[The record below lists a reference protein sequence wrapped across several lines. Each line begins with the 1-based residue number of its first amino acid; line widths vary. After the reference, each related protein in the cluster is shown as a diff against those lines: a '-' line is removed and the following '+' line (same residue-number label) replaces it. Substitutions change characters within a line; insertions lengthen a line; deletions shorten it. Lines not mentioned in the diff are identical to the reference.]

1 MGTSMEMILNA
12 YMGLAKGNATMLD
25 NLKIG
30 YGGTQTEM
38 LRLAKDMGVIDK
50 NIKSFGD
57 MSFDKA
63 IEAIHKLQVKL
74 GIAGTS
80 AKEGTE
86 TIEGSMNR
94 MKAAWSNLITGMSDS
109 QSDSAKLTKE
119 WLDTLVGYTDES
131 GNYIKGALDNVLPAA
146 ERAID
151 SIGSVILSLGEKLA
165 EDLPKLLNTNLPK
178 FFDAITKLLLAF
190 VKNFPSLLPA
200 IIDSLETVVT
210 GIINYLPQILDAI
223 IEFLDNDLENIIVD
237 IVDIIVRLIE
247 ELQKPEILNKC
258 FELALKLVE
267 AVLNGLVNS
276 IPKILKIIPKLVETI
291 VSYGAS
297 FYPKMAEFGV
307 KLFVSLVS
315 RLPEIITE
323 LLLTIPRIIGAIIT
337 AFLPLGEQLG
347 EIFAI
352 AVEGIEQSF
361 SGIGNF
367 FSGVWSGIQS
377 AFVGVAAWFTQVFSE
392 AWEGIKNVF
401 SPVGEM
407 FGNIGKSILNG
418 ISSVINGIIWGIN
431 QVIKVPFDGLNG
443 ILRLIHDIDIMGL
456 KPFSWIG
463 QIAIPQIPSIPM
475 LAEGGVL
482 KKGQIALLEGQ
493 GDEAVIPLSQ
503 NTEWIDKVADRLNE
517 KSQSINYTINVEV
530 ANMNAN
536 SRDDIE
542 KLAETLMQIMSE
554 KTMRRGAAFR

>member
-1 MGTSMEMILNA
+1 M
-12 YMGLAKGNATMLD
+12 
-25 NLKIG
+25 
-30 YGGTQTEM
+30 YGGTQIEM

-74 GIAGTS
+74 EITGTS

-131 GNYIKGALDNVLPAA
+131 GNHIKGAFDNVFPAV
-146 ERAID
+146 EKMID
-151 SIGSVILSLGEKLA
+151 SLGGIIVSLGGKLA
-165 EDLPKLLNTNLPK
+165 EDLPGLLNTSLPK
-178 FFDAITKLLLAF
+178 FFDAITQLLLTF
-190 VKNFPSLLPA
+190 VQNLPSLLPA
-200 IIDSLETVVT
+200 LTDSLKTVVD
-210 GIINYLPQILDAI
+210 GIINYLPELLDAI
-223 IEFLDNDLENIIVD
+223 IEFLDSNLENIILD
-237 IVDIIVRLIE
+237 IVDIILRLIE
-247 ELQKPEILNKC
+247 ELQKPEIANKC
-258 FELALKLVE
+258 FEAATKLVE
-267 AVLNGLVNS
+267 AVFNALVNS
-276 IPKILKIIPKLVETI
+276 IPMILKIIPKLVEAL
-291 VSYGAS
+291 VSFGAN
-297 FYPKMAEFGV
+297 FYPKMAELGV

-323 LLLTIPRIIGAIIT
+323 LLLAIPRIIGAILT

-352 AVEGIEQSF
+352 AVEGIEQAF

-367 FSGVWSGIQS
+367 FSGVWSGIQN
-377 AFVGVAAWFTQVFSE
+377 AFSSVGEWFKDTFSK

-431 QVIKVPFDGLNG
+431 QVIKVPFEGLNG
-443 ILRLIHDIDIMGL
+443 ILRFIHDIDIFGS

-463 QIAIPQIPSIPM
+463 QIQVPQIPSIPM

-503 NTEWIDKVADRLNE
+503 NTEWIDKVAERLNE